1 MNKTTSPKPA
11 DMLRKWH
18 FVNADGKILGK
29 VAVEVARILIGKHK
43 PMYAPNAD
51 MGDIVVVT
59 NASKIIV
66 TGKKVKEKK
75 YYHHTGFP
83 GGLRTASYEEIETK
97 KPGDTLRLAIKG
109 MLPHNKLEKIRV
121 ANLHIYAGEEHPHK
135 AQEVK

>member
-1 MNKTTSPKPA
+1 MNKTTAPKPA